1 MSLTLWI
8 VLALAVLLL
17 VAVLVR
23 RLGKGLG
30 ISGRLSGG
38 RERERLL
45 RMCFG
50 DREAVERL
58 ISLERQKDRNIGE
71 KEACI
76 RAAERL
82 RRHKS

>member
-1 MSLTLWI
+1 MSSTLWI
-8 VLALAVLLL
+8 ILALAALLL
-17 VAVLVR
+17 VGVLGRMLGFPGR
-23 RLGKGLG
+23 R
-30 ISGRLSGG
+30 SGG

-58 ISLERQKDRNIGE
+58 ISLEREKDESIGE